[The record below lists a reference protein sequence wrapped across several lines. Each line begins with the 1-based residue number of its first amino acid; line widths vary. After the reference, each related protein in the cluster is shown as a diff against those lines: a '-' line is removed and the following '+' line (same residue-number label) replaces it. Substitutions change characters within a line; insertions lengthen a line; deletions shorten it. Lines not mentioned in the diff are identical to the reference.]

1 MRFLHIQSGWEG
13 SVADAQMFHDARF
26 TDLRIPD
33 GKYFLAD
40 AGFPTCAPLLV
51 PYRGPRYHLAEWGR
65 AQLRYGCYSYIII
78 ILLLIIQ
85 ILQSRDTRRT
95 IQFAT
100 CHSSECHREGVRS
113 D

>member
-40 AGFPTCAPLLV
+40 AGFPTCSSLLV

-65 AQLRYGCYSYIII
+65 AQLRYECYFYV
-78 ILLLIIQ
+78 ILLLINQ
-85 ILQSRDTRRT
+85 ILQSRHTRRT
-95 IQFAT
+95 IQFET
-100 CHSSECHREGVRS
+100 CHGSKCHREGIQS